1 MFRPRQTSIMNP
13 YCLHIGHPHSSHY
26 YYYFDHSPMLAQ
38 QKQQIVALFQ
48 AALAPI
54 VAGSDLTPNV
64 VLERPRDPS
73 HGDIA
78 CNIAMQLA
86 KPLKTNPREL
96 ATRLVAALLA
106 DPAAQGLVESADV
119 AGPGFINL
127 RVAASAKQSVVRT
140 ILEQGEAFGRGAS
153 GDGHHVIIEF
163 VSANPTGPLHVGHGR
178 QAALGDALSS
188 LFASQGHQVT
198 REFYYYDAGVQIA
211 TLATSVQAR
220 ARGFKPGD
228 AEWPESAYN
237 GDYIADIAADYLAR
251 KTVSASDGLPA
262 AASGDVDDIESIRR
276 FAVTY
281 LRNEQDM
288 DLQAFG
294 VKFDNYYLES
304 SLYADGKVEAA
315 VQALVD
321 AGKTYEQ
328 EGALWL
334 KTTEY
339 GDDKDRVMRKSD
351 GTYTYFVPDVAY
363 HIQKFRRGFDQ
374 AINVQGSDH
383 HGTIARVRAGLQA
396 VGIGIPQGYPDYVLH
411 KMVTVMKNGEE
422 VKISKRAGSYVTVR
436 DLIEWSGNGDIT
448 RGRDAVRFFLISR
461 KADTEFVFD
470 VDVALKTSDENPVYY
485 VQYAHARICSAL
497 ANWGGIESQLAGAD
511 LSLLTEPHEASLLVK
526 LSAYPEMLERAKV
539 ELSPHHVAF
548 YLRELAGELHSYYF
562 AHKWLLDDNEELKLA
577 RLALASAIRQV
588 LRNGLALIGVSA
600 PEKM

>member
-1 MFRPRQTSIMNP
+1 
-13 YCLHIGHPHSSHY
+13 
-26 YYYFDHSPMLAQ
+26 MLAQ

-54 VAGSDLTPNV
+54 VAGTDLTPNV

-106 DPAAQGLVESADV
+106 EPACAGLVESADV

-127 RVAASAKQSVVRT
+127 RVAASAKQSVVKT
-140 ILEQGEAFGRGAS
+140 VLEQGEAFGRGSS
-153 GDGHHVIIEF
+153 GKGHHAIIEF

-188 LFASQGHQVT
+188 LFESQGHDVT
-198 REFYYYDAGVQIA
+198 REFYYNDAGVQIA

-220 ARGFKPGD
+220 AKGFKPGD
-228 AEWPESAYN
+228 VEWPESAYN
-237 GDYIADIAADYLAR
+237 GDYIADIAADFLAG
-251 KTVSASDGLPA
+251 KTVSASDGEPA
-262 AASGDVDDIESIRR
+262 TASGIVDDIESIRR

-281 LRNEQDM
+281 LRNEQDQ

-334 KTTEY
+334 KTTDY

-396 VGIGIPQGYPDYVLH
+396 VNIGIPQGYPDYVLH

-436 DLIEWSGNGDIT
+436 DLIEWSGNGDVT

-497 ANWGGIESQLAGAD
+497 ANWGGDESQLAGTD
-511 LSLLTEPHEASLLVK
+511 LSLLTEPHEASLLAK
-526 LSAYPEMLERAKV
+526 LSAYPEMLERAKI

-562 AHKWLLDDNEELKLA
+562 AHKWLLDDNEPLKLA
-577 RLALASAIRQV
+577 RLALALATRQV

-600 PEKM
+600 PSKMERALAETSTDTQQ

>member
-1 MFRPRQTSIMNP
+1 
-13 YCLHIGHPHSSHY
+13 
-26 YYYFDHSPMLAQ
+26 MLAQ

-54 VAGSDLTPNV
+54 VAGTDLTPNV

-106 DPAAQGLVESADV
+106 EPGAQGLIDAADI

-127 RVAASAKQSVVRT
+127 RVAASAKQSVARSV
-140 ILEQGEAFGRGAS
+140 LEQGAAFGSSTSGA
-153 GDGHHVIIEF
+153 GHHVIIEF

-178 QAALGDALSS
+178 QAALGDAMAS
-188 LFASQGHQVT
+188 LFLSQGHDVT
-198 REFYYYDAGVQIA
+198 REFYYNDAGVQIA
-211 TLATSVQAR
+211 TLANSVQAR
-220 ARGFKPGD
+220 ARGLKPGD

-237 GDYIADIAADYLAR
+237 GDYIAEIAADFLAK
-251 KTVSASDGLPA
+251 KTVSASDGEPA
-262 AASGDVDDIESIRR
+262 TASGDVDDLESIRR

-281 LRNEQDM
+281 LRNEQDQ

-304 SLYADGKVEAA
+304 SLYADGKVDTA
-315 VQALVD
+315 VKTLVD
-321 AGKTYEQ
+321 SGKTYEDG
-328 EGALWL
+328 GALWL
-334 KTTEY
+334 KTTDY

-374 AINVQGSDH
+374 AINIQGSDH

-396 VGIGIPQGYPDYVLH
+396 VDIGIPQGYPDYVLH
-411 KMVTVMKNGEE
+411 KMVTVMKDGEE

-436 DLIEWSGNGDIT
+436 DLIDWSGAGDVT

-470 VDVALKTSDENPVYY
+470 VNVALETSDENPVYY

-497 ANWGGIESQLAGAD
+497 ANWGGDVASLASVD
-511 LSLLTEPHEASLLVK
+511 LSPLTSPKEFELLAKLAS
-526 LSAYPEMLERAKV
+526 YPEVLERALA
-539 ELSPHHVAF
+539 ELGPHQVAF
-548 YLRELAGELHSYYF
+548 YLRELAGDLHSYYF
-562 AHKWLLDDNEELKLA
+562 AHKWLLDDDEPLKLA
-577 RLALASAIRQV
+577 RLALAAATRQV

-600 PEKM
+600 PDKM

>member
-1 MFRPRQTSIMNP
+1 
-13 YCLHIGHPHSSHY
+13 
-26 YYYFDHSPMLAQ
+26 MLAQ

-54 VAGSDLTPNV
+54 VAGTDLTPNV

-96 ATRLVAALLA
+96 ATRLVAALLVE
-106 DPAAQGLVESADV
+106 PGAQGLIEAADI

-127 RVAASAKQSVVRT
+127 RVAASAKQSVARSV
-140 ILEQGEAFGRGAS
+140 LEQGAAFGSGTSGA
-153 GDGHHVIIEF
+153 GHHVIIEF

-178 QAALGDALSS
+178 QAALGDAMAS
-188 LFASQGHQVT
+188 LFLSQGHDVT
-198 REFYYYDAGVQIA
+198 REFYYNDAGVQIA
-211 TLATSVQAR
+211 TLANSVQAR

-237 GDYIADIAADYLAR
+237 GDYIADIAADFLAK
-251 KTVSASDGLPA
+251 KTVSASDGEPA
-262 AASGDVDDIESIRR
+262 TASGDVDDLESIRR

-281 LRNEQDM
+281 LRNEQDQ

-304 SLYADGKVEAA
+304 SLYADGKVDTA
-315 VQALVD
+315 VKTLVD
-321 AGKTYEQ
+321 SGKTYEDG
-328 EGALWL
+328 GALWL
-334 KTTEY
+334 KTTDY

-374 AINVQGSDH
+374 AINIQGSDH

-396 VGIGIPQGYPDYVLH
+396 VDIGIPQGYPDYVLH
-411 KMVTVMKNGEE
+411 KMVTVMKDGEE

-436 DLIEWSGNGDIT
+436 DLIDWSGAGDVT

-470 VDVALKTSDENPVYY
+470 VNVALETSDENPVYY

-497 ANWGGIESQLAGAD
+497 ANWGGDVASLASVD
-511 LSLLTEPHEASLLVK
+511 LSPLTSPKEFELLAKLAS
-526 LSAYPEMLERAKV
+526 YPEVLERALG
-539 ELSPHHVAF
+539 ELGPHQVAF
-548 YLRELAGELHSYYF
+548 YLRELAGDLHSYYF
-562 AHKWLLDDNEELKLA
+562 AHKWLLDDDEPLKLA
-577 RLALASAIRQV
+577 RLALAAATRQV

-600 PEKM
+600 PDKM

>member
-1 MFRPRQTSIMNP
+1 
-13 YCLHIGHPHSSHY
+13 
-26 YYYFDHSPMLAQ
+26 MLAQ

-54 VAGSDLTPNV
+54 VAGTDLTPNV

-106 DPAAQGLVESADV
+106 EPGAAGLIDAADI

-127 RVAASAKQSVVRT
+127 RVAASAKQSVARSV
-140 ILEQGEAFGRGAS
+140 LEQGAAFGSGTSGA
-153 GDGHHVIIEF
+153 GHHVIIEF

-178 QAALGDALSS
+178 QAALGDAMAS
-188 LFASQGHQVT
+188 LFLSQGHDVT
-198 REFYYYDAGVQIA
+198 REFYYNDAGVQIA
-211 TLATSVQAR
+211 TLANSVQAR

-237 GDYIADIAADYLAR
+237 GDYIAEIAADFLAK
-251 KTVSASDGLPA
+251 KTVSASDGEPA
-262 AASGDVDDIESIRR
+262 TASGDVNDLESIRR

-281 LRNEQDM
+281 LRNEQDQ

-304 SLYADGKVEAA
+304 SLYADGKVDTA
-315 VQALVD
+315 VKTLVD
-321 AGKTYEQ
+321 SGKTYEDG
-328 EGALWL
+328 GALWL
-334 KTTEY
+334 KTTDY

-374 AINVQGSDH
+374 AINIQGSDH

-396 VGIGIPQGYPDYVLH
+396 VDIGIPQGYPDYVLH
-411 KMVTVMKNGEE
+411 KMVTVMKDGEE

-436 DLIEWSGNGDIT
+436 DLIDWSGAGDVT

-470 VDVALKTSDENPVYY
+470 VNVALETSDENPVYY

-497 ANWGGIESQLAGAD
+497 ANWGGDVASLAGVD
-511 LSLLTEPHEASLLVK
+511 LAPLTSPKEFELLAKLAS
-526 LSAYPEMLERAKV
+526 YPEVLERALA
-539 ELSPHHVAF
+539 ELGPHQVAF
-548 YLRELAGELHSYYF
+548 YLRELAGDLHSYYF
-562 AHKWLLDDNEELKLA
+562 AHKWLLDDDEPLKLA
-577 RLALASAIRQV
+577 RLALAAATRQV

-600 PEKM
+600 PDKM

>member
-1 MFRPRQTSIMNP
+1 
-13 YCLHIGHPHSSHY
+13 
-26 YYYFDHSPMLAQ
+26 MLAQ

-54 VAGSDLTPNV
+54 VAGTDLTPNV

-73 HGDIA
+73 HGDVA

-86 KPLKTNPREL
+86 KALKTNPREL

-106 DPAAQGLVESADV
+106 EPGAAGLVESADV

-127 RVAASAKQSVVRT
+127 RVAAGAKQSVVRT
-140 ILEQGEAFGRGAS
+140 VLEQGEAFGRGAS
-153 GDGHHVIIEF
+153 GKGHHAIIEF

-188 LFASQGHQVT
+188 LFESQGHDVT
-198 REFYYYDAGVQIA
+198 REFYYNDAGVQIA

-237 GDYIADIAADYLAR
+237 GDYIAEIAADFLAK
-251 KTVSASDGLPA
+251 KTVSASDGAPA
-262 AASGDVDDIESIRR
+262 TASGDVEDIESIRR

-281 LRNEQDM
+281 LRNEQDQ

-321 AGKTYEQ
+321 AGVTYEQ

-334 KTTEY
+334 KTTDY

-396 VGIGIPQGYPDYVLH
+396 VDIGIPKGYPDYVLH

-436 DLIEWSGNGDIT
+436 DLIEWSGNGDIV

-497 ANWGGIESQLAGAD
+497 ANWGGDEEQLVGAD
-511 LSLLTEPHEASLLVK
+511 LSLLTEPHEASLLAK
-526 LSAYPEMLERAKV
+526 LSVYPEMLERAKV

-562 AHKWLLDDNEELKLA
+562 AHKWLLDDNEPLKLA
-577 RLALASAIRQV
+577 RLALALATRQV

-600 PEKM
+600 PDKMERAPTEAQA

>member
-1 MFRPRQTSIMNP
+1 
-13 YCLHIGHPHSSHY
+13 
-26 YYYFDHSPMLAQ
+26 MLAQ

-54 VAGSDLTPNV
+54 VAGTDLTPNV

-106 DPAAQGLVESADV
+106 EPGAQGLIDAADI

-127 RVAASAKQSVVRT
+127 RVAASAKQSVARSV
-140 ILEQGEAFGRGAS
+140 LEQGAAFGSSTSGA
-153 GDGHHVIIEF
+153 GHHVIIEF

-178 QAALGDALSS
+178 QAALGDAMAS
-188 LFASQGHQVT
+188 LFLSQGHDVT
-198 REFYYYDAGVQIA
+198 REFYYNDAGVQIA
-211 TLATSVQAR
+211 TLANSVQAR
-220 ARGFKPGD
+220 ARGLKPGD
-228 AEWPESAYN
+228 AGWPESAYN
-237 GDYIADIAADYLAR
+237 GDYIAEIAADFLAK
-251 KTVSASDGLPA
+251 KTVSASDGEPA
-262 AASGDVDDIESIRR
+262 TASGDVDDLESIRR

-281 LRNEQDM
+281 LRNEQDQ

-304 SLYADGKVEAA
+304 SLYADGKVDTA
-315 VQALVD
+315 VKTLVD
-321 AGKTYEQ
+321 SGKTYEDG
-328 EGALWL
+328 GALWL
-334 KTTEY
+334 KTTDY

-374 AINVQGSDH
+374 AINIQGSDH

-396 VGIGIPQGYPDYVLH
+396 VDIGIPQGYPDYVLH
-411 KMVTVMKNGEE
+411 KMVTVMKDGEE

-436 DLIEWSGNGDIT
+436 DLIDWSGAGDVT

-470 VDVALKTSDENPVYY
+470 VNVALETSDENPVYY

-497 ANWGGIESQLAGAD
+497 ANWGGDVASLASVD
-511 LSLLTEPHEASLLVK
+511 LSPLTSPKEFELLAKLAS
-526 LSAYPEMLERAKV
+526 YPEVLERALA
-539 ELSPHHVAF
+539 ELGPHQVAF
-548 YLRELAGELHSYYF
+548 YLRELAGDLHSYYF
-562 AHKWLLDDNEELKLA
+562 AHKWLLDDDEPLKLA
-577 RLALASAIRQV
+577 RLALAAATRQV

-600 PEKM
+600 PDKM

>member
-1 MFRPRQTSIMNP
+1 
-13 YCLHIGHPHSSHY
+13 
-26 YYYFDHSPMLAQ
+26 MLAQ

-54 VAGSDLTPNV
+54 VAGTDLTPNV

-106 DPAAQGLVESADV
+106 EPGAQGLIDAADI

-127 RVAASAKQSVVRT
+127 RVAASAKQSVARSV
-140 ILEQGEAFGRGAS
+140 LEQGAAFGSGTSGA
-153 GDGHHVIIEF
+153 GHHVIIEF

-178 QAALGDALSS
+178 QAALGDAMAS
-188 LFASQGHQVT
+188 LFLSQGHDVT
-198 REFYYYDAGVQIA
+198 REFYYNDAGVQIA
-211 TLATSVQAR
+211 TLANSVQAR

-237 GDYIADIAADYLAR
+237 GDYIAEIAADFLAK
-251 KTVSASDGLPA
+251 KTVSASDGEPA
-262 AASGDVDDIESIRR
+262 TASGDVDDLESIRR

-281 LRNEQDM
+281 LRNEQDQ

-304 SLYADGKVEAA
+304 SLYADGKVDTA
-315 VQALVD
+315 VKTLVD
-321 AGKTYEQ
+321 SGKTYEDG
-328 EGALWL
+328 GALWL
-334 KTTEY
+334 KTTDY

-374 AINVQGSDH
+374 AINIQGSDH

-396 VGIGIPQGYPDYVLH
+396 VDIGIPQGYPDYVLH
-411 KMVTVMKNGEE
+411 KMVTVMKDGEE

-436 DLIEWSGNGDIT
+436 DLIDWSGAGDVT

-470 VDVALKTSDENPVYY
+470 VNVALETSDENPVYY

-497 ANWGGIESQLAGAD
+497 ANWGGDVASLAGVD
-511 LSLLTEPHEASLLVK
+511 LSPLTSPKEFELLAKLAS
-526 LSAYPEMLERAKV
+526 YPEVLERALA
-539 ELSPHHVAF
+539 ELGPHQVAF
-548 YLRELAGELHSYYF
+548 YLRELAGDLHSYYF
-562 AHKWLLDDNEELKLA
+562 AHKWLLDDDEPLKLA
-577 RLALASAIRQV
+577 RLALAAATRQV

-600 PEKM
+600 PDKM